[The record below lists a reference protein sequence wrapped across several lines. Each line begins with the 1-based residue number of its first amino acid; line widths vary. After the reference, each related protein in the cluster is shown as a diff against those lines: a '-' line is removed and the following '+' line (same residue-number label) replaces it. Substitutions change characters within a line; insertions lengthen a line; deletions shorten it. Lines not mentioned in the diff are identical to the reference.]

1 MGRLIQYLNNGSF
14 SSLLFVSVDAFDT
27 FQTSVWIASSFVY
40 VPRESRDIKFESAQS
55 VNRALS
61 LYT

>member
-14 SSLLFVSVDAFDT
+14 SSLLFVSVETFDT

-40 VPRESRDIKFESAQS
+40 VPRESRDIKFENAQ
-55 VNRALS
+55 
-61 LYT
+61 